1 MRTFKTNVQ
10 KNSLTIEI
18 NQAKGDCY
26 EDKERLANQRKAI
39 NKTQAQM
46 ADEIGISLTSYKKYE
61 SGEGLP
67 TMENLV
73 KIADALEISIDE
85 LCGRWATDENQEL
98 MLRLKKIQQLDEE
111 EQKAIS
117 MVLESMLIRH
127 STKSILNHGA

>member
-1 MRTFKTNVQ
+1 MK
-10 KNSLTIEI
+10 I
-18 NQAKGDCY
+18 
-26 EDKERLANQRKAI
+26 KERLANQRKAI

-98 MLRLKKIQQLDEE
+98 MLIKKIQQLDEE

>member
-1 MRTFKTNVQ
+1 MK
-10 KNSLTIEI
+10 I
-18 NQAKGDCY
+18 
-26 EDKERLANQRKAI
+26 KERLANQRKAI

-111 EQKAIS
+111 ERKAMS

>member
-85 LCGRWATDENQEL
+85 LCGR
-98 MLRLKKIQQLDEE
+98 
-111 EQKAIS
+111 
-117 MVLESMLIRH
+117 
-127 STKSILNHGA
+127 